1 MSDIDAWLV
10 DSISVNDGVL
20 GLVGFDDDR
29 AMNVWSTPH
38 YERAL
43 SQRLICAARLAAA
56 EWALADVERR
66 AAGADA
72 IANSRGLC
80 AAAKAEW
87 GAWDAQVTR
96 LTNARPGR

>member
-1 MSDIDAWLV
+1 MSDIDGWLLE
-10 DSISVNDGVL
+10 SISVNDGVL

-29 AMNVWSTPH
+29 PMNVWSGPH

-43 SQRLICAARLAAA
+43 SQRLICSARVAAA

-66 AAGADA
+66 AASSAVVE
-72 IANSRGLC
+72 NSRGVH

-96 LTNARPGR
+96 LTNARAGR